1 MESAQILQTNYS
13 IGGLMIQAQILQ
25 SQVMGDFFAR
35 LVNPW
40 VMYTDSELM
49 KIYHIAI
56 DTQDG
61 KNIEAI
67 RKEMN
72 RRNRE
77 Q

>member
-1 MESAQILQTNYS
+1 MT
-13 IGGLMIQAQILQ
+13 QAQILQ
-25 SQVMGDFFAR
+25 SQVMGDFFVR

-49 KIYHIAI
+49 KLYYIAI